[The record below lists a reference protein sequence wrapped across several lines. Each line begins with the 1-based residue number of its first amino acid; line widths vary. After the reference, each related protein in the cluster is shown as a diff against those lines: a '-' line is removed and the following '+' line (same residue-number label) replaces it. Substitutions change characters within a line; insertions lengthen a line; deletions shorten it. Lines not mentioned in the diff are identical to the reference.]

1 MAIAKMNK
9 VWIMGMNGKEKEV
22 IRQIMKEGI
31 IELKDTSYLAED
43 EVWKDTISKQE
54 CSEEIAECN
63 KKLTQIDNTIK
74 SIKSLYKIKHSMFA
88 NKKQYEELTEEQAEG
103 VMQKVVQI
111 NSKLDEITSLNTR
124 IKILEEKCKNILPW
138 KDLKLNFE
146 DFPQGKMIVQ
156 LGILPSKIDIEA
168 IEKKCEENK
177 NRVAIVVANREKDK
191 LYVAIIMY
199 NEEQAEVKR
208 ILNSFKFVPIVIEEW
223 NQKDKLSV
231 TLNKMEQEKQDAENK
246 IQEIMKNIPKEEVE
260 RIENLYD
267 YYVIQKEVAIAQKNI
282 VTTKHT
288 FYLEGWMPE
297 GRKLPIGKEYVVK
310 TAKPEEDEEYPV
322 YVENNAIVEP
332 FQSITNMYS
341 CPNQKELDPNPIM
354 SAFFIFFF
362 GMMLSDAGYGII
374 LTIACAAMIKIKKYK
389 KGEGSLVK
397 ILALSGVSTIIWGF
411 LFGSFFGNLVPLKP
425 VIDPLSDVML
435 LMGLSL
441 LLGIVHI
448 YAGMMMKAIS
458 LIKDGKFLD
467 AIFDVGIWY
476 IFLTGIFL
484 VIIPV
489 VAGDIGVFA
498 EVGKYL
504 AIGGAIGLILTQGRQ
519 EKNIFKKAFKG
530 VYSLYD
536 LTSYFADVLSYSR
549 LMALCLSTGVIAQ
562 VVNLLGQIAGPIPA
576 IFIGIIGHTVNL
588 ANSALGSYVHTSRLQ
603 YVEFFGKFY
612 EGGGKKFT
620 PLTNNLKYTRI

>member
-22 IRQIMKEGI
+22 ISQIMKEGI

-43 EVWKDTISKQE
+43 EVWKHTISKQE
-54 CSEEIAECN
+54 CSEEIAEYN
-63 KKLTQIDNTIK
+63 KKLTQIDNSIK
-74 SIKSLYKIKHSMFA
+74 SIKSLYKMKHSMFA
-88 NKKQYEELTEEQAEG
+88 NKKQYQEITEEQAKES
-103 VMQKVVQI
+103 MQKVLEI
-111 NSKLDEITSLNTR
+111 NSKVEEITSLKNR
-124 IKILEEKCKNILPW
+124 IKVLEEKCKNILPW
-138 KDLKLNFE
+138 KDLKLDFE
-146 DFPQGKMIVQ
+146 DFPKGKMIVQ
-156 LGILPSKIDIEA
+156 LGILSSKIDIEA
-168 IEKKCEENK
+168 IEKKLKENES
-177 NRVAIVVANREKDK
+177 RATIVIANREK
-191 LYVAIIMY
+191 
-199 NEEQAEVKR
+199 EVKR
-208 ILNSFKFVPIVIEEW
+208 ILNSFKFVPITIEEW
-223 NQKDKLSV
+223 EQKEQLNV
-231 TLNKMEQEKQDAENK
+231 ILNKMEQEKENAEKK
-246 IQEIMKNIPKEEVE
+246 IQDIIKNIPKEEVDE
-260 RIENLYD
+260 IENLYD
-267 YYVIQKEVAIAQKNI
+267 YYVIQKEVAIALKNI
-282 VTTKHT
+282 VVTKHT

-297 GRKLPIGKEYVVK
+297 GRRLPIGKEYVVK
-310 TAKPEEDEEYPV
+310 TAEPDEDEEYPV
-322 YVENNAIVEP
+322 FVENNTIVEP

-341 CPNQKELDPNPIM
+341 CPNQKELDPNPVM

-397 ILALSGVSTIIWGF
+397 ILALSGISTIIWGF

-458 LIKDGKFLD
+458 LIKEGKFLD

-476 IFLTGIFL
+476 IFLTGVFL

-498 EVGKYL
+498 QVGKYL
-504 AIGGAIGLILTQGRQ
+504 AIGGAIGLVLTQGRQ
-519 EKNIFKKAFKG
+519 EKNIFKKLFKG
-530 VYSLYD
+530 AFSLYD